1 MYREMTF
8 VSFTFGK
15 NEELEENTLYVI
27 HDMHVYILIYHKN

>member
-1 MYREMTF
+1 M
-8 VSFTFGK
+8 SFDQYSFGK